1 MRKVVIVITVAVAVA
16 LAGMLPGKAEARCC
30 NVAGIPMCGM
40 VCWNKEHPT
49 IPPSRNP
56 ARPTSGC
63 CKQYGRWQCPCPH

>member
-1 MRKVVIVITVAVAVA
+1 MRKVVIVITVTLA
-16 LAGMLPGKAEARCC
+16 LAAMLAGKAEARCC

-49 IPPSRNP
+49 IPPYSRNRP
-56 ARPTSGC
+56 ASGC

>member
-1 MRKVVIVITVAVAVA
+1 MRKVVIVITVTLALTGM
-16 LAGMLPGKAEARCC
+16 LAGSAEARCC

-49 IPPSRNP
+49 IPPSSRHSP
-56 ARPTSGC
+56 ARPALGC